1 VIQVL
6 NFCLHMILVEE
17 NHAKIDLKINK
28 AGLPGM
34 KVGGPQEALGPK
46 WDERGVSDRTHQ
58 K

>member
-1 VIQVL
+1 
-6 NFCLHMILVEE
+6 MILVEE

-34 KVGGPQEALGPK
+34 KVGGPQEALGPI